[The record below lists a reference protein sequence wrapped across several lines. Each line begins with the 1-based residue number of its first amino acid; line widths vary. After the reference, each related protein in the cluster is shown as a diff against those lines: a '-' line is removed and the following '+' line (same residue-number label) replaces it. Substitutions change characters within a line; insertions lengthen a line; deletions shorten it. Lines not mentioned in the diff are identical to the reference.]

1 MVCQAIFDGLKVLGP
16 FLTSEYRPSYPVA
29 LYWDIKYSRTGQ
41 SLTKRPINANV
52 ASITTVMS
60 SSLLLCR

>member
-29 LYWDIKYSRTGQ
+29 LYLAKEGIGKYDFVDF
-41 SLTKRPINANV
+41 LKV
-52 ASITTVMS
+52 AW
-60 SSLLLCR
+60 